1 MKFII
6 IFFLLL
12 FPIFGQ
18 EFRKIYLFGEIGD
31 DNSKEIITAIL
42 DNDKKPILI
51 FINSPGGDVDSGIA
65 IINAM
70 YWSKKEIYTIALGGV
85 YSMAFHIFICGKGR
99 YALPNSLFMIHDA
112 KYDFSGYNS
121 LTDIEDL
128 LIIEKKIQKN
138 LNEDIFKK
146 TKIPKKIINSYL
158 KRKRDL
164 YLTPEDGLK
173 YQFIDDIFEF
183 EEDLILKI
191 KKDR

>member
-85 YSMAFHIFICGKGR
+85 YSMAFHIFICGKSR

>member
-31 DNSKEIITAIL
+31 NNSKEIITAIL

-70 YWSKKEIYTIALGGV
+70 NWSKKEIEGI
-85 YSMAFHIFICGKGR
+85 
-99 YALPNSLFMIHDA
+99 
-112 KYDFSGYNS
+112 
-121 LTDIEDL
+121 
-128 LIIEKKIQKN
+128 
-138 LNEDIFKK
+138 
-146 TKIPKKIINSYL
+146 
-158 KRKRDL
+158 
-164 YLTPEDGLK
+164 
-173 YQFIDDIFEF
+173 
-183 EEDLILKI
+183 
-191 KKDR
+191 